1 MKGKLPKRFVPVAVV
16 LGLVL
21 RAAVGWLA
29 VVGPQRSKG
38 KSLETEIAAVRVEIQ
53 KARLLARPKSTVAAV
68 RVADIFRLSKA
79 MPTEVDMPGI
89 LLELNRVAGE
99 AGITFESI
107 SPQAAV
113 AAGSYQTVPLQVV
126 FTGNYYELSDLLY
139 RLRNLVEVHDGK
151 LATTGRLFTVE
162 SVQFTESEDG
172 FPKLEAAMTVNAF
185 IYGGSVATGAD
196 STDGEARAGESS
208 STPTTSAAA
217 SASPSSS
224 AATSASGADQ

>member
-16 LGLVL
+16 LGLVML
-21 RAAVGWLA
+21 AAVGWLA

-99 AGITFESI
+99 AGITFDSI
-107 SPQAAV
+107 TPQAAV
-113 AAGSYQTVPLQVV
+113 AVGSYQTVPVQVV

-162 SVQFTESEDG
+162 SVGFSESEDG

-185 IYGGSVATGAD
+185 IYGGSAATGSA
-196 STDGEARAGESS
+196 TDGEARAGESS

-217 SASPSSS
+217 SDSPSTSS
-224 AATSASGADQ
+224 ATSASGADQ